1 MNHINKNTDL
11 KNIIKVSINNNI
23 TMSLT
28 MEQHKKKI
36 LKPTI
41 IKYKGLDWLNKE
53 NTEKKFIKKKMLELK
68 TSYNNIKKLISKN
81 GNKQIIEEYKKFD
94 KKYCS
99 VSPLLNCFN
108 NVTEYLLKYIF
119 DGSFA
124 SVLP

>member
-94 KKYCS
+94 K
-99 VSPLLNCFN
+99 
-108 NVTEYLLKYIF
+108 
-119 DGSFA
+119 
-124 SVLP
+124 

>member
-81 GNKQIIEEYKKFD
+81 GNNK
-94 KKYCS
+94 
-99 VSPLLNCFN
+99 
-108 NVTEYLLKYIF
+108 LLKNIKNLIKNT
-119 DGSFA
+119 
-124 SVLP
+124 VLFHRY